1 MDDSDWEGE
10 GEAQDADEDDDDLRA
25 QLARLPPQ
33 RVHDGAVPE
42 TMIFRNIRKEKNGS
56 LLR

>member
-1 MDDSDWEGE
+1 MDDADGEGE

-33 RVHDGAVPE
+33 RVHDGPVSE
-42 TMIFRNIRKEKNGS
+42 S
-56 LLR
+56 LI